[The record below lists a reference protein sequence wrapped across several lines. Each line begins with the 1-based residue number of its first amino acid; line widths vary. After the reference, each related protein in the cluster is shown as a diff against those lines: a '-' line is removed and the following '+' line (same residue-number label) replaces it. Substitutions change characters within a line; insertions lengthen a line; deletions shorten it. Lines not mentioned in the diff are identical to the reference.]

1 METVHIVEETRCPVP
16 TESYPIAQFDHV
28 TGEGALVFSTDHGHF
43 IVELNDA
50 LERAIL
56 EAKQI
61 RAEQHDDKP
70 VHQQSTLPISQIQ
83 ALIRAGADPDQV
95 ARKYALNSALVRRFA
110 TPVESEKNY
119 AIGQFLRVR
128 APKESRVH
136 TLAEL
141 IERTLVAA
149 RIPRESVQWKA
160 TRRGL
165 EPWCI
170 IASFQSAGHPIHAEW
185 SWNMHDNTVVC
196 INNAARKL
204 IGEANTMRAAETGD
218 QDAALNEAL
227 PNTADLPGDSARS
240 ARIEMTVSAWNEQS
254 QTAQRE
260 SRTASAQP
268 ASTTEETA
276 TTAPEKPAQQP
287 AGTSAEPTDNHT
299 PSSDTPDDVHVG
311 AVQAE
316 QEQPDE
322 RPAAKPS
329 HRGRRSPIPSWD
341 EIMFGKAPK
350 D

>member
-1 METVHIVEETRCPVP
+1 MPA
-16 TESYPIAQFDHV
+16 ESYPIAQFDHV
-28 TGEGALVFSTDHGHF
+28 TGEGALVFSTDHGYF
-43 IVELNDA
+43 TVELNDA

-95 ARKYALNSALVRRFA
+95 ARKYALNGALVRRFA
-110 TPVESEKNY
+110 APVESEKNY
-119 AIGQFLRVR
+119 AIEQFLRVR
-128 APKESRVH
+128 APKESRVR

-165 EPWCI
+165 EPWRI

-204 IGEANTMRAAETGD
+204 IGEADTTPAVGIGD

-227 PNTADLPGDSARS
+227 PNAANLPGDSARS

-254 QTAQRE
+254 QPTQSEQR
-260 SRTASAQP
+260 S
-268 ASTTEETA
+268 ASTEA
-276 TTAPEKPAQQP
+276 AQQASDIKESAP
-287 AGTSAEPTDNHT
+287 AAPQEPVRQPDAEEATSTDDHA
-299 PSSDTPDDVHVG
+299 PSFDTPDVIDVHVE
-311 AVQAE
+311 AVQTE
-316 QEQPDE
+316 QAQPVK
-322 RPAAKPS
+322 PA

>member
-1 METVHIVEETRCPVP
+1 MPA
-16 TESYPIAQFDHV
+16 ESYPIAQFDHV
-28 TGEGALVFSTDHGHF
+28 TGEGALVFSTDHGYF
-43 IVELNDA
+43 TVELNDA

-95 ARKYALNSALVRRFA
+95 ARKYALNGALVRRFA
-110 TPVESEKNY
+110 APVESEKNY
-119 AIGQFLRVR
+119 AIEQFLRVR
-128 APKESRVH
+128 APKESRVR

-149 RIPRESVQWKA
+149 RISRESVQWKA

-165 EPWCI
+165 EPWRI

-204 IGEANTMRAAETGD
+204 IGEADTTPAVGIGD

-227 PNTADLPGDSARS
+227 PNAANLPGDSARS

-254 QTAQRE
+254 QPTQGEQR
-260 SRTASAQP
+260 S
-268 ASTTEETA
+268 ASTEA
-276 TTAPEKPAQQP
+276 AQQASDIKESAP
-287 AGTSAEPTDNHT
+287 AAPQEPVRQPDAEEATSTDDHA
-299 PSSDTPDDVHVG
+299 PSFDTPDVIDVHVE
-311 AVQAE
+311 AVQTE
-316 QEQPDE
+316 QAQPVK
-322 RPAAKPS
+322 PA

>member
-1 METVHIVEETRCPVP
+1 MP

-28 TGEGALVFSTDHGHF
+28 TGEGALVFSTDHGYF
-43 IVELNDA
+43 TVELNDA

-61 RAEQHDDKP
+61 RAERHDDKP

-110 TPVESEKNY
+110 APVESEKNY
-119 AIGQFLRVR
+119 AIEQFLRVR
-128 APKESRVH
+128 APKESRVR

-165 EPWCI
+165 EPWRI

-204 IGEANTMRAAETGD
+204 IGEADTTPAVGIGD
-218 QDAALNEAL
+218 QNAALNEAL
-227 PNTADLPGDSARS
+227 PNAANLPGDSARS

-254 QTAQRE
+254 QPTQGEQRSASTEAAQQASDIKE
-260 SRTASAQP
+260 SAPAAPQEPVRQPDAEEATSTDDHAPSFDTPDVIDVHVEAVQTEQAQP
-268 ASTTEETA
+268 A
-276 TTAPEKPAQQP
+276 K
-287 AGTSAEPTDNHT
+287 
-299 PSSDTPDDVHVG
+299 
-311 AVQAE
+311 
-316 QEQPDE
+316 
-322 RPAAKPS
+322 AA

>member
-1 METVHIVEETRCPVP
+1 MPA
-16 TESYPIAQFDHV
+16 ESYPIAQFDHV
-28 TGEGALVFSTDHGHF
+28 TGEGALVFSTDHGYF
-43 IVELNDA
+43 TVELNDA

-95 ARKYALNSALVRRFA
+95 ARKYALNGALVRRFA
-110 TPVESEKNY
+110 APVESEKNY
-119 AIGQFLRVR
+119 AIEQFLRVR
-128 APKESRVH
+128 APKESRVR

-165 EPWCI
+165 EPWRI

-204 IGEANTMRAAETGD
+204 IGEADTTPAVGIGD
-218 QDAALNEAL
+218 QNAALNEAL
-227 PNTADLPGDSARS
+227 PNAANLPGDSARS

-254 QTAQRE
+254 QPTQGEQR
-260 SRTASAQP
+260 S
-268 ASTTEETA
+268 ASTEA
-276 TTAPEKPAQQP
+276 AQQASDIKESAP
-287 AGTSAEPTDNHT
+287 AAPQEPVRQPDAEEATSTDDHA
-299 PSSDTPDDVHVG
+299 PSFDTPDVIDVHVE
-311 AVQAE
+311 AVQTE
-316 QEQPDE
+316 QAQPTK
-322 RPAAKPS
+322 AA

>member
-1 METVHIVEETRCPVP
+1 MP

-28 TGEGALVFSTDHGHF
+28 TGEGALVFSTDHGYF
-43 IVELNDA
+43 TVELNDA

-61 RAEQHDDKP
+61 RAERHDDKP

-110 TPVESEKNY
+110 APVESEKNY
-119 AIGQFLRVR
+119 AIEQFLRVR
-128 APKESRVH
+128 APKESRVR

-165 EPWCI
+165 EPWRI

-204 IGEANTMRAAETGD
+204 IGEADTTPAVGIGD
-218 QDAALNEAL
+218 QNAALNEAL
-227 PNTADLPGDSARS
+227 PNAANLPGDSARS

-254 QTAQRE
+254 QPTQGE
-260 SRTASAQP
+260 QCS
-268 ASTTEETA
+268 ASTEA
-276 TTAPEKPAQQP
+276 AQQASDIKESAP
-287 AGTSAEPTDNHT
+287 AAPQEPVRQPDAEEATSTDDHA
-299 PSSDTPDDVHVG
+299 PSFDTPDVIDVHVE
-311 AVQAE
+311 AVQTE
-316 QEQPDE
+316 QAQPTK
-322 RPAAKPS
+322 AA

>member
-1 METVHIVEETRCPVP
+1 MPA
-16 TESYPIAQFDHV
+16 ESYPIAQFDHV
-28 TGEGALVFSTDHGHF
+28 TGEGALVFSTDHGYF
-43 IVELNDA
+43 TVELNDA

-70 VHQQSTLPISQIQ
+70 MHQQSTLPISQIQ

-95 ARKYALNSALVRRFA
+95 ARKYALNGALVRRFA
-110 TPVESEKNY
+110 APVESEKNY
-119 AIGQFLRVR
+119 AIEQFLRVR
-128 APKESRVH
+128 APKESRVR

-165 EPWCI
+165 EPWRI

-204 IGEANTMRAAETGD
+204 IGEADTTPAVGIGD

-227 PNTADLPGDSARS
+227 PNAANLPGDSARS

-254 QTAQRE
+254 QPTQGEQR
-260 SRTASAQP
+260 S
-268 ASTTEETA
+268 ASTEA
-276 TTAPEKPAQQP
+276 AQQASDIKESAP
-287 AGTSAEPTDNHT
+287 AAPQEPVRQPDAEEATSTDDHA
-299 PSSDTPDDVHVG
+299 PSFDTPDVIDVHVE
-311 AVQAE
+311 AVQTE
-316 QEQPDE
+316 QAQPVK
-322 RPAAKPS
+322 PA

>member
-1 METVHIVEETRCPVP
+1 MP

-28 TGEGALVFSTDHGHF
+28 TGEGALVFSTDHGYF
-43 IVELNDA
+43 TVELNDA

-61 RAEQHDDKP
+61 RAERHDDKP

-110 TPVESEKNY
+110 APVESEKNY
-119 AIGQFLRVR
+119 AIEQFLRVR
-128 APKESRVH
+128 APKESRVR

-165 EPWCI
+165 EPWRI

-204 IGEANTMRAAETGD
+204 IGEADTTPAVGIGD
-218 QDAALNEAL
+218 QNAALNEAL
-227 PNTADLPGDSARS
+227 PNAANLPGDSARS

-254 QTAQRE
+254 QPTQGEQRSASTETAQQASDIKE
-260 SRTASAQP
+260 SAPAAPQEPVRQPDAEEATSTDDHAPSFDTPDVIDVHVEAVQTEQAQP
-268 ASTTEETA
+268 A
-276 TTAPEKPAQQP
+276 K
-287 AGTSAEPTDNHT
+287 
-299 PSSDTPDDVHVG
+299 
-311 AVQAE
+311 
-316 QEQPDE
+316 
-322 RPAAKPS
+322 AA

>member
-1 METVHIVEETRCPVP
+1 MP

-43 IVELNDA
+43 LVELNDA
-50 LERAIL
+50 LERGVL

-61 RAEQHDDKP
+61 RAEQHDETP

-110 TPVESEKNY
+110 APVESEKSY
-119 AIGQFLRVR
+119 AIEQFLRVR
-128 APKESRVH
+128 APKESRVR
-136 TLAEL
+136 TFAEL

-165 EPWCI
+165 EPWRI

-204 IGEANTMRAAETGD
+204 IGEADTTPAVGIGD

-227 PNTADLPGDSARS
+227 PNAANLPGDSARS

-254 QTAQRE
+254 QPTQGEQRSASTEAAQQAGDIKE
-260 SRTASAQP
+260 SAPAAPQEPVRQPDAEEATSTDDHAPSFDTPDVIDVHVEAVQTEQAQP
-268 ASTTEETA
+268 A
-276 TTAPEKPAQQP
+276 KPA
-287 AGTSAEPTDNHT
+287 
-299 PSSDTPDDVHVG
+299 
-311 AVQAE
+311 
-316 QEQPDE
+316 
-322 RPAAKPS
+322 

>member
-1 METVHIVEETRCPVP
+1 MPA
-16 TESYPIAQFDHV
+16 ESYPIAQFDHV
-28 TGEGALVFSTDHGHF
+28 TGEGALVFSTDHGYF
-43 IVELNDA
+43 TVELNDA

-56 EAKQI
+56 EAKQL

-70 VHQQSTLPISQIQ
+70 MHQQSTLPISQIQ

-95 ARKYALNSALVRRFA
+95 ARKYALNGALVRRFA
-110 TPVESEKNY
+110 APVESEKNY
-119 AIGQFLRVR
+119 AIEQFLRVR
-128 APKESRVH
+128 APKESRVR

-165 EPWCI
+165 EPWRI

-204 IGEANTMRAAETGD
+204 IGEADTTPAVGIGD

-227 PNTADLPGDSARS
+227 PNAANLPGDSARS

-254 QTAQRE
+254 QPTQSEQR
-260 SRTASAQP
+260 S
-268 ASTTEETA
+268 ASTEAAQQASDIKESA
-276 TTAPEKPAQQP
+276 PTAPQEPVRQP
-287 AGTSAEPTDNHT
+287 DAEEATSTDDHA
-299 PSSDTPDDVHVG
+299 PSFDTPDVIDVHVE
-311 AVQAE
+311 AVQTKQA
-316 QEQPDE
+316 QPVK
-322 RPAAKPS
+322 PA

>member
-1 METVHIVEETRCPVP
+1 MP

-28 TGEGALVFSTDHGHF
+28 TGEGALVFSTDHGYF
-43 IVELNDA
+43 TVELNAA

-61 RAEQHDDKP
+61 RAERHDDKP

-110 TPVESEKNY
+110 APVESEKNY
-119 AIGQFLRVR
+119 AIEQFLRVR
-128 APKESRVH
+128 APKESRVR

-141 IERTLVAA
+141 IQRTLVAA

-165 EPWCI
+165 EPWRI

-204 IGEANTMRAAETGD
+204 IGEADTTPAVGIGD
-218 QDAALNEAL
+218 QNAALNEAL
-227 PNTADLPGDSARS
+227 PNAANLPGDSARS

-254 QTAQRE
+254 QPTQGEQR
-260 SRTASAQP
+260 S
-268 ASTTEETA
+268 ASTEA
-276 TTAPEKPAQQP
+276 AQQASDIKESAP
-287 AGTSAEPTDNHT
+287 AAPQEPVRQPDAEEATSTDDHA
-299 PSSDTPDDVHVG
+299 PSFDTPDVIDVHVE
-311 AVQAE
+311 AVQTE
-316 QEQPDE
+316 QAQPTK
-322 RPAAKPS
+322 AA

>member
-1 METVHIVEETRCPVP
+1 MP

-28 TGEGALVFSTDHGHF
+28 TGEGALVFSTDHGYF
-43 IVELNDA
+43 TVELNDA

-110 TPVESEKNY
+110 APVESEKNY
-119 AIGQFLRVR
+119 AIEQFLRVR
-128 APKESRVH
+128 APKESRVR

-165 EPWCI
+165 EPWRI

-204 IGEANTMRAAETGD
+204 IGEADTTPAVGIGD

-227 PNTADLPGDSARS
+227 PNAANLPGDSARS

-254 QTAQRE
+254 QPTQGE
-260 SRTASAQP
+260 QHS
-268 ASTTEETA
+268 ASTEA
-276 TTAPEKPAQQP
+276 AQQASDIKESAP
-287 AGTSAEPTDNHT
+287 AAPQEPVRQPDAEEATSTDDHA
-299 PSSDTPDDVHVG
+299 PSFDTPDVIDVHVE
-311 AVQAE
+311 AVQTE
-316 QEQPDE
+316 QAQPTK
-322 RPAAKPS
+322 AA

>member
-1 METVHIVEETRCPVP
+1 MP

-28 TGEGALVFSTDHGHF
+28 TGEGALVFSTDHGYF
-43 IVELNDA
+43 TVELNDA

-61 RAEQHDDKP
+61 RAERHDDKP

-110 TPVESEKNY
+110 APVESEKNY
-119 AIGQFLRVR
+119 AIEQFLRVR
-128 APKESRVH
+128 APKESRVR

-165 EPWCI
+165 EPWRI

-196 INNAARKL
+196 INNAAHKL
-204 IGEANTMRAAETGD
+204 IGEADTTPAVGIGD
-218 QDAALNEAL
+218 QNAALNEAL
-227 PNTADLPGDSARS
+227 PNAANLPGDSARS

-254 QTAQRE
+254 QPTQGEQR
-260 SRTASAQP
+260 S
-268 ASTTEETA
+268 ASTEA
-276 TTAPEKPAQQP
+276 AQQASDIKESAP
-287 AGTSAEPTDNHT
+287 AAPQEPVRQPDAEEATSTDDHA
-299 PSSDTPDDVHVG
+299 PSFDTPDVIDVHVE
-311 AVQAE
+311 AVQTE
-316 QEQPDE
+316 QAQPTK
-322 RPAAKPS
+322 AA

>member
-1 METVHIVEETRCPVP
+1 MP

-28 TGEGALVFSTDHGHF
+28 TGEGALVFSTDHGYF
-43 IVELNDA
+43 TVELNDA

-61 RAEQHDDKP
+61 RAERHDDKP

-110 TPVESEKNY
+110 APVESEKNY
-119 AIGQFLRVR
+119 VIEQFLRVR
-128 APKESRVH
+128 APKESRVR
-136 TLAEL
+136 TVAEL

-165 EPWCI
+165 EPWRI
-170 IASFQSAGHPIHAEW
+170 VASFQSAGHPIHAEW

-204 IGEANTMRAAETGD
+204 IGEADTTPAVGIGD
-218 QDAALNEAL
+218 QNAALNEAM
-227 PNTADLPGDSARS
+227 PKAANLPGDFARS

-254 QTAQRE
+254 QPTQGEQR
-260 SRTASAQP
+260 R
-268 ASTTEETA
+268 ASTEA
-276 TTAPEKPAQQP
+276 AQQASDIKESAP
-287 AGTSAEPTDNHT
+287 AAPQEPVRQPDAEEATSTDDHA
-299 PSSDTPDDVHVG
+299 PSFDTPDVIDVHVE
-311 AVQAE
+311 AVQTE
-316 QEQPDE
+316 QAQPTK
-322 RPAAKPS
+322 AA

>member
-1 METVHIVEETRCPVP
+1 MP

-28 TGEGALVFSTDHGHF
+28 TGEGALVFSTDHGYF
-43 IVELNDA
+43 TVELNDA

-95 ARKYALNSALVRRFA
+95 ARKYALNGALVRRFA
-110 TPVESEKNY
+110 APVESEKNY
-119 AIGQFLRVR
+119 AIEQFLRVR
-128 APKESRVH
+128 APKESRVR

-165 EPWCI
+165 EPWRI

-204 IGEANTMRAAETGD
+204 IGEANTTPAVGIGD

-227 PNTADLPGDSARS
+227 PNAANLPGDSARS

-254 QTAQRE
+254 QPTQGEQRSASTEAAQQASDIKE
-260 SRTASAQP
+260 SAPAAPQEPVRQPDAEEARSTDDHAPSFDTPDVIDVHVEAVQTEQAQP
-268 ASTTEETA
+268 A
-276 TTAPEKPAQQP
+276 KPA
-287 AGTSAEPTDNHT
+287 
-299 PSSDTPDDVHVG
+299 
-311 AVQAE
+311 
-316 QEQPDE
+316 
-322 RPAAKPS
+322 

>member
-1 METVHIVEETRCPVP
+1 MP

-28 TGEGALVFSTDHGHF
+28 TGEGALVFSTDHGYF
-43 IVELNDA
+43 TVELNDA

-110 TPVESEKNY
+110 APVESEKNY
-119 AIGQFLRVR
+119 AIEQFLRVR
-128 APKESRVH
+128 APKESRVR

-165 EPWCI
+165 EPWRI

-204 IGEANTMRAAETGD
+204 IGEADTTPAVGIGD

-227 PNTADLPGDSARS
+227 PNAANLPGDSARS

-254 QTAQRE
+254 QPTQGEQR
-260 SRTASAQP
+260 S
-268 ASTTEETA
+268 ASTEA
-276 TTAPEKPAQQP
+276 AQQASDIKESAP
-287 AGTSAEPTDNHT
+287 AAPQEPVRQPDAEEATSTDDHA
-299 PSSDTPDDVHVG
+299 PSFDTPDVIDVHVE
-311 AVQAE
+311 AVQTE
-316 QEQPDE
+316 QAQPVK
-322 RPAAKPS
+322 PA

>member
-1 METVHIVEETRCPVP
+1 MP

-28 TGEGALVFSTDHGHF
+28 TGEGALVFSTDHGYF
-43 IVELNDA
+43 TVELNDA

-110 TPVESEKNY
+110 APVESEKNY
-119 AIGQFLRVR
+119 AIEQFLRVR
-128 APKESRVH
+128 APKESRVR

-165 EPWCI
+165 EPWRI

-204 IGEANTMRAAETGD
+204 IGEADTTPAVGIGD

-227 PNTADLPGDSARS
+227 PNAANLPGDSARS

-254 QTAQRE
+254 QPTQGEQRSASTEAAQQAGDIKE
-260 SRTASAQP
+260 SAPAAPQEPVRQPDAEEARSTDDHAPSFDTPDVIDVHLEAVQTEQAQP
-268 ASTTEETA
+268 A
-276 TTAPEKPAQQP
+276 KPA
-287 AGTSAEPTDNHT
+287 
-299 PSSDTPDDVHVG
+299 
-311 AVQAE
+311 
-316 QEQPDE
+316 
-322 RPAAKPS
+322 

>member
-1 METVHIVEETRCPVP
+1 MP

-28 TGEGALVFSTDHGHF
+28 TGEGALVFSTDHGYF
-43 IVELNDA
+43 TVELNDA

-61 RAEQHDDKP
+61 RAERHDDKP

-110 TPVESEKNY
+110 APVESEKNY
-119 AIGQFLRVR
+119 AIEQFLRVR
-128 APKESRVH
+128 APKESRVR

-165 EPWCI
+165 EPWRI

-204 IGEANTMRAAETGD
+204 IGEADTTPTVGIGD
-218 QDAALNEAL
+218 QNAALNEAL
-227 PNTADLPGDSARS
+227 PNAANLPGDSARS

-254 QTAQRE
+254 QPTQGEQR
-260 SRTASAQP
+260 S
-268 ASTTEETA
+268 ASTEA
-276 TTAPEKPAQQP
+276 AQQASDIKESAP
-287 AGTSAEPTDNHT
+287 AAPQEPVRQPDAEEATSTDDHA
-299 PSSDTPDDVHVG
+299 PSFDTPDVIDVHVE
-311 AVQAE
+311 AVQTE
-316 QEQPDE
+316 QAQPTK
-322 RPAAKPS
+322 AA

>member
-1 METVHIVEETRCPVP
+1 MP

-28 TGEGALVFSTDHGHF
+28 TGEGALVFSTDHGYF
-43 IVELNDA
+43 TVELNDA

-61 RAEQHDDKP
+61 RAERHDDKP

-110 TPVESEKNY
+110 APVESEKNY
-119 AIGQFLRVR
+119 AIEQFLRVR

-165 EPWCI
+165 EPWRI

-204 IGEANTMRAAETGD
+204 IGEADTTPAVGIGD

-227 PNTADLPGDSARS
+227 PNAANLPGDSARS

-254 QTAQRE
+254 QPTQGEQRSASTEAAQQASDIKE
-260 SRTASAQP
+260 SAPAAPQEPVRQPDAEEATSTDDHAPSFDTPDVIDVHVEAVQTEQAQP
-268 ASTTEETA
+268 A
-276 TTAPEKPAQQP
+276 KPA
-287 AGTSAEPTDNHT
+287 
-299 PSSDTPDDVHVG
+299 
-311 AVQAE
+311 
-316 QEQPDE
+316 
-322 RPAAKPS
+322 

>member
-1 METVHIVEETRCPVP
+1 MPA
-16 TESYPIAQFDHV
+16 ESYPIAQFDHV
-28 TGEGALVFSTDHGHF
+28 TGEGALVFSTDHGYF
-43 IVELNDA
+43 TVELNDA

-70 VHQQSTLPISQIQ
+70 MHQQSTLPISQIQ

-95 ARKYALNSALVRRFA
+95 ARKYALNGALVRRFA
-110 TPVESEKNY
+110 APVESEKNY
-119 AIGQFLRVR
+119 AIEQFLRVR
-128 APKESRVH
+128 APKESRVR

-165 EPWCI
+165 EPWRI

-204 IGEANTMRAAETGD
+204 IGEADTTPAVGIGD

-227 PNTADLPGDSARS
+227 PNAANLPGDSARS

-254 QTAQRE
+254 QPTQGEQR
-260 SRTASAQP
+260 S
-268 ASTTEETA
+268 ASTEA
-276 TTAPEKPAQQP
+276 AQQASDIKESAP
-287 AGTSAEPTDNHT
+287 AAPQEPVRQPDAEEATSTDDHA
-299 PSSDTPDDVHVG
+299 PSFDTPDVIDVHVE
-311 AVQAE
+311 AVQTKQA
-316 QEQPDE
+316 QPVK
-322 RPAAKPS
+322 PA

>member
-1 METVHIVEETRCPVP
+1 MPA
-16 TESYPIAQFDHV
+16 ESYPIAQFDHV
-28 TGEGALVFSTDHGHF
+28 TGEGALVFSTDHGYF
-43 IVELNDA
+43 TVELNDA

-56 EAKQI
+56 EAKQL

-95 ARKYALNSALVRRFA
+95 ARKYALNGALVRRFA
-110 TPVESEKNY
+110 APVESEKNY
-119 AIGQFLRVR
+119 AIEQFLRVR
-128 APKESRVH
+128 APKESRVR

-165 EPWCI
+165 EPWRI

-204 IGEANTMRAAETGD
+204 IGEADTTPAVGIGD

-227 PNTADLPGDSARS
+227 PNAANLPGDSARS

-254 QTAQRE
+254 QPTQSEQR
-260 SRTASAQP
+260 S
-268 ASTTEETA
+268 ASTEAAQQASDIKESA
-276 TTAPEKPAQQP
+276 PTAPQEPVRQP
-287 AGTSAEPTDNHT
+287 DAEEATSTDDHA
-299 PSSDTPDDVHVG
+299 PSFDTPDVIDVHVE
-311 AVQAE
+311 AVQTKQA
-316 QEQPDE
+316 QPVK
-322 RPAAKPS
+322 PA

>member
-1 METVHIVEETRCPVP
+1 MPA
-16 TESYPIAQFDHV
+16 ESYPIAQFDHV
-28 TGEGALVFSTDHGHF
+28 TGEGALVFSTDHGYF
-43 IVELNDA
+43 TVELNDA

-95 ARKYALNSALVRRFA
+95 ARKYALNGALVRRFA
-110 TPVESEKNY
+110 APVESEKNY
-119 AIGQFLRVR
+119 AIEQFLRVR
-128 APKESRVH
+128 APKESRVR

-165 EPWCI
+165 EPWRI

-204 IGEANTMRAAETGD
+204 IGEADTTPAVGIGD

-227 PNTADLPGDSARS
+227 PNAANLPGDSARS

-254 QTAQRE
+254 QPTQSEQR
-260 SRTASAQP
+260 S
-268 ASTTEETA
+268 ASTEAAQQASDIKESA
-276 TTAPEKPAQQP
+276 PTAPQEPVRQP
-287 AGTSAEPTDNHT
+287 DAEEATSTDDHA
-299 PSSDTPDDVHVG
+299 PSFDTPDVIDVHVE
-311 AVQAE
+311 AVQTKQA
-316 QEQPDE
+316 QPVK
-322 RPAAKPS
+322 PA

>member
-1 METVHIVEETRCPVP
+1 VP
-16 TESYPIAQFDHV
+16 AESYPIAQFDHV
-28 TGEGALVFSTDHGHF
+28 TGEGALVFSTDHGYF
-43 IVELNDA
+43 TVELNDA

-83 ALIRAGADPDQV
+83 TLIRAGADPDQV
-95 ARKYALNSALVRRFA
+95 ARKYALNGALVRRFA
-110 TPVESEKNY
+110 APVESEKNY
-119 AIGQFLRVR
+119 AIEQFLRVR
-128 APKESRVH
+128 APKESRVR

-165 EPWCI
+165 EPWRI

-204 IGEANTMRAAETGD
+204 IGEADTTPAVGIGD

-227 PNTADLPGDSARS
+227 PNAANLPGDSARS

-254 QTAQRE
+254 QPTQSEQR
-260 SRTASAQP
+260 S
-268 ASTTEETA
+268 ASTEA
-276 TTAPEKPAQQP
+276 AQQASDIKESAP
-287 AGTSAEPTDNHT
+287 AAPQEPVRQPDAEEATSTDDHA
-299 PSSDTPDDVHVG
+299 PSFDTPDVIDVHVE
-311 AVQAE
+311 AVQTKQA
-316 QEQPDE
+316 QPVK
-322 RPAAKPS
+322 PA

>member
-1 METVHIVEETRCPVP
+1 MP

-28 TGEGALVFSTDHGHF
+28 TGEGALVFSTDHGYF
-43 IVELNDA
+43 TVELNDA

-61 RAEQHDDKP
+61 RAERHDDKP

-110 TPVESEKNY
+110 APVESEKNY
-119 AIGQFLRVR
+119 AIEQFLRVR
-128 APKESRVH
+128 APKESRVR

-165 EPWCI
+165 EPWRI

-204 IGEANTMRAAETGD
+204 IGEADTTPAVGIGD

-227 PNTADLPGDSARS
+227 PNAANLPGDSARS

-254 QTAQRE
+254 QPTQGE
-260 SRTASAQP
+260 QHS
-268 ASTTEETA
+268 ASTEA
-276 TTAPEKPAQQP
+276 AQQASDIKESAP
-287 AGTSAEPTDNHT
+287 AAPQEPVRQPDAEEATSTDDHA
-299 PSSDTPDDVHVG
+299 PSFDTPDVIDVHVE
-311 AVQAE
+311 AVQTE
-316 QEQPDE
+316 QAQPTK
-322 RPAAKPS
+322 AA

>member
-1 METVHIVEETRCPVP
+1 MPA
-16 TESYPIAQFDHV
+16 ESYPIAQFDHV
-28 TGEGALVFSTDHGHF
+28 TGEGALVFSTDHGYF
-43 IVELNDA
+43 TVELNDA

-70 VHQQSTLPISQIQ
+70 VHRQSTLPISQIQ

-95 ARKYALNSALVRRFA
+95 ARKYALNGALVRRFA
-110 TPVESEKNY
+110 APVESEKNY
-119 AIGQFLRVR
+119 AIEQFLRVR
-128 APKESRVH
+128 APKESRVR

-165 EPWCI
+165 EPWRI

-204 IGEANTMRAAETGD
+204 IGEADTTPAVGIGD

-227 PNTADLPGDSARS
+227 PNAANLPGDSARS

-254 QTAQRE
+254 QPTQGEQRSE
-260 SRTASAQP
+260 STEDAHPASDIKESAPAAPQEPVRQPDAEEARSTDDHAPSFDTPDVIDVHVEAVQTEQAQP
-268 ASTTEETA
+268 A
-276 TTAPEKPAQQP
+276 KPA
-287 AGTSAEPTDNHT
+287 
-299 PSSDTPDDVHVG
+299 
-311 AVQAE
+311 
-316 QEQPDE
+316 
-322 RPAAKPS
+322 

>member
-1 METVHIVEETRCPVP
+1 MP

-28 TGEGALVFSTDHGHF
+28 TGEGALVFSTDHGYF
-43 IVELNDA
+43 TVELNDA

-110 TPVESEKNY
+110 APVESEKNY
-119 AIGQFLRVR
+119 AIEQFLRVR
-128 APKESRVH
+128 APKESRVR

-165 EPWCI
+165 EPWRI

-204 IGEANTMRAAETGD
+204 IGEADTTPAVGIGD
-218 QDAALNEAL
+218 QNAALNEAL
-227 PNTADLPGDSARS
+227 PNAANLPGDSARS

-254 QTAQRE
+254 QPTQGE
-260 SRTASAQP
+260 QHS
-268 ASTTEETA
+268 ASTEA
-276 TTAPEKPAQQP
+276 AQQASDIKESAP
-287 AGTSAEPTDNHT
+287 AAPQEPVRQPDAEEATSTDDHA
-299 PSSDTPDDVHVG
+299 PSFDTPDVIDVHVE
-311 AVQAE
+311 AVQTE
-316 QEQPDE
+316 Q
-322 RPAAKPS
+322 AKPVKPA
-329 HRGRRSPIPSWD
+329 HRGRRSPSPSWD

>member
-1 METVHIVEETRCPVP
+1 MPA
-16 TESYPIAQFDHV
+16 ESYPIAQFDHV
-28 TGEGALVFSTDHGHF
+28 TGEGALVFSTDHGYF
-43 IVELNDA
+43 TVELNDA

-95 ARKYALNSALVRRFA
+95 ARKYALNGALVRRFA
-110 TPVESEKNY
+110 APVESEKNY
-119 AIGQFLRVR
+119 AIEQFLRVR
-128 APKESRVH
+128 APKESRVR

-165 EPWCI
+165 EPWRI

-204 IGEANTMRAAETGD
+204 IGEADTTPAVGIGD

-227 PNTADLPGDSARS
+227 PNAANLPGDSARS

-254 QTAQRE
+254 QPTQGEQRSASTEAAQQASDIKE
-260 SRTASAQP
+260 STPAAPQEPVRQPDAEEATSTDDHAPSFDTPDVIGLHVEAVQTEQAQP
-268 ASTTEETA
+268 A
-276 TTAPEKPAQQP
+276 KPA
-287 AGTSAEPTDNHT
+287 
-299 PSSDTPDDVHVG
+299 
-311 AVQAE
+311 
-316 QEQPDE
+316 
-322 RPAAKPS
+322 

>member
-1 METVHIVEETRCPVP
+1 MP

-28 TGEGALVFSTDHGHF
+28 TGEGALVFSTDHGYF
-43 IVELNDA
+43 TVELNDA

-61 RAEQHDDKP
+61 RAERHDDKP

-110 TPVESEKNY
+110 APVESEKNY
-119 AIGQFLRVR
+119 AIEQFLRVR
-128 APKESRVH
+128 APKESRVR

-165 EPWCI
+165 EPWRI

-204 IGEANTMRAAETGD
+204 IGEADTTPAVGIGD

-227 PNTADLPGDSARS
+227 PNAANLPGDSARS

-254 QTAQRE
+254 QPTQGEQRSASTEAAQQASDIKE
-260 SRTASAQP
+260 SAPAAPQEPVRQPDAEEATSTDDHAPSFDTPDVIDVHVEAVQTEQAQP
-268 ASTTEETA
+268 A
-276 TTAPEKPAQQP
+276 K
-287 AGTSAEPTDNHT
+287 
-299 PSSDTPDDVHVG
+299 
-311 AVQAE
+311 
-316 QEQPDE
+316 
-322 RPAAKPS
+322 AA

>member
-1 METVHIVEETRCPVP
+1 MPA
-16 TESYPIAQFDHV
+16 ESYPIAQFDHV
-28 TGEGALVFSTDHGHF
+28 TGEGALIFSTDHGYF
-43 IVELNDA
+43 TVELNDA

-61 RAEQHDDKP
+61 RTEQHDDKP

-95 ARKYALNSALVRRFA
+95 ARKYALNGALVRRFA
-110 TPVESEKNY
+110 APVESEKNY
-119 AIGQFLRVR
+119 AIEQFLRVR
-128 APKESRVH
+128 APKESRVR

-165 EPWCI
+165 EPWRI

-204 IGEANTMRAAETGD
+204 IGEADTTPAVGIGD

-227 PNTADLPGDSARS
+227 PNAANLPGDSARS

-254 QTAQRE
+254 QPTQGEQRSASTEAAQQASDIKESAPAAPQEPVRE
-260 SRTASAQP
+260 PDAEEATSTDDHAPSFDTPDVIDVHVEAVQTEQAQP
-268 ASTTEETA
+268 A
-276 TTAPEKPAQQP
+276 KPA
-287 AGTSAEPTDNHT
+287 
-299 PSSDTPDDVHVG
+299 
-311 AVQAE
+311 
-316 QEQPDE
+316 
-322 RPAAKPS
+322 

>member
-1 METVHIVEETRCPVP
+1 MPA
-16 TESYPIAQFDHV
+16 ESYPIAQFDHV
-28 TGEGALVFSTDHGHF
+28 TGEGALVFSTDHGYF
-43 IVELNDA
+43 TVELNDA

-95 ARKYALNSALVRRFA
+95 ARKYALNGALVRRFA
-110 TPVESEKNY
+110 APVESEKNY
-119 AIGQFLRVR
+119 AIEQFLRVR
-128 APKESRVH
+128 APKESRVR

-165 EPWCI
+165 EPWRI

-204 IGEANTMRAAETGD
+204 IGEADTTPAVGIGD

-227 PNTADLPGDSARS
+227 PNAANLPGDSARS

-254 QTAQRE
+254 QPTQGEQRSASTEAAQQASDIKE
-260 SRTASAQP
+260 STPAAPQEPVRQPDAEEATSTDDHAPSFDTPDVIDVHVEAVQTEQAQP
-268 ASTTEETA
+268 A
-276 TTAPEKPAQQP
+276 KPA
-287 AGTSAEPTDNHT
+287 
-299 PSSDTPDDVHVG
+299 
-311 AVQAE
+311 
-316 QEQPDE
+316 
-322 RPAAKPS
+322 

>member
-1 METVHIVEETRCPVP
+1 MP

-28 TGEGALVFSTDHGHF
+28 TGEGALVFSTDHGYF
-43 IVELNDA
+43 TVELNDA

-61 RAEQHDDKP
+61 RAERHDDKP

-83 ALIRAGADPDQV
+83 ALIRAGAAPDQV

-110 TPVESEKNY
+110 APVESEKNY
-119 AIGQFLRVR
+119 AIEQFLRVR
-128 APKESRVH
+128 APKESRVR

-165 EPWCI
+165 EPWRI

-204 IGEANTMRAAETGD
+204 IGEADTTPAVGIGD
-218 QDAALNEAL
+218 QNAALNEAL
-227 PNTADLPGDSARS
+227 PNAANLPGDSARS

-254 QTAQRE
+254 QPTQGEQRSASTEAAQQASDIKE
-260 SRTASAQP
+260 SAPAAPQEPVRQPDAEEATSTDDHAPSFDTPDVIDVHVEAVQTEQAQP
-268 ASTTEETA
+268 A
-276 TTAPEKPAQQP
+276 K
-287 AGTSAEPTDNHT
+287 
-299 PSSDTPDDVHVG
+299 
-311 AVQAE
+311 
-316 QEQPDE
+316 
-322 RPAAKPS
+322 AA

>member
-1 METVHIVEETRCPVP
+1 MPA
-16 TESYPIAQFDHV
+16 ESYPIAQFDHV
-28 TGEGALVFSTDHGHF
+28 TGEGALVFSTDHGYF
-43 IVELNDA
+43 TVELNDV

-95 ARKYALNSALVRRFA
+95 ARKYALNGALVRRFA
-110 TPVESEKNY
+110 APVESEKNY
-119 AIGQFLRVR
+119 AIEQFLRVR
-128 APKESRVH
+128 APKESRVR

-165 EPWCI
+165 EPWRI

-204 IGEANTMRAAETGD
+204 IGEADTTPAVGIGD

-227 PNTADLPGDSARS
+227 PNAANLPGDSARS

-254 QTAQRE
+254 HPTQGEQR
-260 SRTASAQP
+260 S
-268 ASTTEETA
+268 ASTEAAQQASDIKESTPAAPQEPVRQPEPEA
-276 TTAPEKPAQQP
+276 TKPADDH
-287 AGTSAEPTDNHT
+287 A
-299 PSSDTPDDVHVG
+299 PSFDTPDVIDVHVE
-311 AVQAE
+311 AVQTE
-316 QEQPDE
+316 QAQPVK
-322 RPAAKPS
+322 PA

>member
-1 METVHIVEETRCPVP
+1 MP

-28 TGEGALVFSTDHGHF
+28 TGEGALVFSTDHGYF
-43 IVELNDA
+43 TVELNDA

-61 RAEQHDDKP
+61 RAEQHDGKP

-110 TPVESEKNY
+110 APVESEKNY
-119 AIGQFLRVR
+119 AIEQFLRVR
-128 APKESRVH
+128 APKESRVR

-165 EPWCI
+165 EPWRI

-204 IGEANTMRAAETGD
+204 IGEADTTPAVGIGD

-227 PNTADLPGDSARS
+227 PNAANLPGDSARS

-254 QTAQRE
+254 QPTQGEQRSASTEAAQQAGDIKE
-260 SRTASAQP
+260 SAPAAPQEPVRQPDAEEATSTDDHAPSFDTPDVIDVHVEAVQTEQAQP
-268 ASTTEETA
+268 A
-276 TTAPEKPAQQP
+276 K
-287 AGTSAEPTDNHT
+287 
-299 PSSDTPDDVHVG
+299 
-311 AVQAE
+311 
-316 QEQPDE
+316 
-322 RPAAKPS
+322 AA

>member
-1 METVHIVEETRCPVP
+1 MPA
-16 TESYPIAQFDHV
+16 ESYPIAQFDHV
-28 TGEGALVFSTDHGHF
+28 TGEGALVFSTDHGYF
-43 IVELNDA
+43 TVELNDA

-56 EAKQI
+56 GAKQI

-70 VHQQSTLPISQIQ
+70 MHQQSTLPISQIQ

-95 ARKYALNSALVRRFA
+95 ARKYALNGALVRRFA
-110 TPVESEKNY
+110 APVESEKNY
-119 AIGQFLRVR
+119 AIEQFLRVR
-128 APKESRVH
+128 APKESRVR

-165 EPWCI
+165 EPWRI

-196 INNAARKL
+196 INNSARKL
-204 IGEANTMRAAETGD
+204 IGEADTTPAVGIGD

-227 PNTADLPGDSARS
+227 PNAANLPGDSARS

-254 QTAQRE
+254 HPTQGEQR
-260 SRTASAQP
+260 S
-268 ASTTEETA
+268 ASTEAAQQASDIKESTPAAPQEPVRQPEAEA
-276 TTAPEKPAQQP
+276 TKPADDH
-287 AGTSAEPTDNHT
+287 A
-299 PSSDTPDDVHVG
+299 PSFDTPDVIDVHVE
-311 AVQAE
+311 AVQTE
-316 QEQPDE
+316 QAQPVK
-322 RPAAKPS
+322 PA

>member
-1 METVHIVEETRCPVP
+1 MP

-28 TGEGALVFSTDHGHF
+28 TGEGALVFSTDHGYF
-43 IVELNDA
+43 TVELNDA

-61 RAEQHDDKP
+61 RAERHDDKP

-110 TPVESEKNY
+110 APVESEKNY
-119 AIGQFLRVR
+119 AIEQFLRVR
-128 APKESRVH
+128 APKESRVR

-165 EPWCI
+165 EPWRI

-204 IGEANTMRAAETGD
+204 IGEADTTPAVGIGD
-218 QDAALNEAL
+218 QNAALNEAL
-227 PNTADLPGDSARS
+227 PNAANLPGDSARS

-254 QTAQRE
+254 QPTQGEQR
-260 SRTASAQP
+260 S
-268 ASTTEETA
+268 ASTEA
-276 TTAPEKPAQQP
+276 AQQASDIKESAP
-287 AGTSAEPTDNHT
+287 AAPQEPVRQPDAEEATSTDDHA
-299 PSSDTPDDVHVG
+299 PSFDTPDVIDVHVE
-311 AVQAE
+311 AVQTE
-316 QEQPDE
+316 QAQPVK
-322 RPAAKPS
+322 PA

>member
-1 METVHIVEETRCPVP
+1 MPA
-16 TESYPIAQFDHV
+16 ESYPIAQFDHV
-28 TGEGALVFSTDHGHF
+28 TGEGALVFSTDHGYF
-43 IVELNDA
+43 TVELNDA

-110 TPVESEKNY
+110 APVESEKNY
-119 AIGQFLRVR
+119 AIEQFLRVR
-128 APKESRVH
+128 APKESRVR

-165 EPWCI
+165 EPWRI

-204 IGEANTMRAAETGD
+204 IGEADTTPAVGIGD

-227 PNTADLPGDSARS
+227 PNAANLPGDSARS

-254 QTAQRE
+254 QPTQGEQR
-260 SRTASAQP
+260 S
-268 ASTTEETA
+268 ASTEA
-276 TTAPEKPAQQP
+276 AQQASDIKESAP
-287 AGTSAEPTDNHT
+287 AAPQEPVRQPDAEEATSTDDHA
-299 PSSDTPDDVHVG
+299 PSFDTPDVIDVHVE
-311 AVQAE
+311 AVQTE
-316 QEQPDE
+316 Q
-322 RPAAKPS
+322 AKPVKPA

>member
-1 METVHIVEETRCPVP
+1 MP

-28 TGEGALVFSTDHGHF
+28 TGEGALVFSTDHGYF
-43 IVELNDA
+43 TVELNDA

-110 TPVESEKNY
+110 APVESEKNY
-119 AIGQFLRVR
+119 AIEQFLRVR
-128 APKESRVH
+128 APKESRVR

-165 EPWCI
+165 EPWRI

-204 IGEANTMRAAETGD
+204 IGEADTTPAVGIGD

-227 PNTADLPGDSARS
+227 PNAANLPGDSARS

-254 QTAQRE
+254 QPTQGEQRSASTEAAQQASDIKE
-260 SRTASAQP
+260 SAPAAPQEPVRQPDAEEATSTDDHAPSFDTPDVIDVHVEAVQTEQAQP
-268 ASTTEETA
+268 A
-276 TTAPEKPAQQP
+276 KPA
-287 AGTSAEPTDNHT
+287 
-299 PSSDTPDDVHVG
+299 
-311 AVQAE
+311 
-316 QEQPDE
+316 
-322 RPAAKPS
+322 

>member
-1 METVHIVEETRCPVP
+1 MPA
-16 TESYPIAQFDHV
+16 ESYPIAQFDHV
-28 TGEGALVFSTDHGHF
+28 TGEGALVFSTDHGYF
-43 IVELNDA
+43 TVELNDA

-83 ALIRAGADPDQV
+83 SLIRAGADPDQV
-95 ARKYALNSALVRRFA
+95 ARKYALNGALVRRFA
-110 TPVESEKNY
+110 APVESEKNY
-119 AIGQFLRVR
+119 AIEQFLRVR
-128 APKESRVH
+128 APKESRVR

-165 EPWCI
+165 EPWRI

-204 IGEANTMRAAETGD
+204 IGEADATPAVGIGD

-227 PNTADLPGDSARS
+227 PNAANLPGDSARS

-254 QTAQRE
+254 QPTQGEQRSASTEAAQQASDIKE
-260 SRTASAQP
+260 SAPAAPQEPVRQPDAEEATSTDDHAPSFDTPDVIDVHVEAVQTEQAQP
-268 ASTTEETA
+268 A
-276 TTAPEKPAQQP
+276 KPA
-287 AGTSAEPTDNHT
+287 
-299 PSSDTPDDVHVG
+299 
-311 AVQAE
+311 
-316 QEQPDE
+316 
-322 RPAAKPS
+322 